1 MASRSRSRP
10 RTRASA
16 PSSRATVRAWFPTFI
31 YEAPL
36 LSRPG
41 ALNRS
46 LLADCYKL
54 REVDEDGLRWC
65 RTNYPD
71 GYTSYASYSRL
82 HQTFSAFTDL
92 ARHIDGHVRAFA
104 RALDFAEGDGR
115 HKLEMTDCWV
125 NVMPRHAVHALHL
138 HPLSTISGTYY
149 VKTPPGCSRIR
160 FEDPRLDRMMA
171 APPRKGHAR
180 PANQQQVSYDVKA
193 GHLVLFESWL
203 RHEVRPS
210 TVDDERV
217 SVSFNYN
224 WF

>member
-1 MASRSRSRP
+1 MVSRSPSRRGSP
-10 RTRASA
+10 ASA
-16 PSSRATVRAWFPTFI
+16 TSSRAAVRAWFPTFI

-36 LSRPG
+36 RPRPG

-54 REVDEDGLRWC
+54 RQVDEEGLRWS

-82 HQTFSAFTDL
+82 HQTFSAFTEL
-92 ARHIDGHVRAFA
+92 ARQIDRHVKAFA
-104 RALDFAEGDGR
+104 RALDFAEDG

-171 APPRKGHAR
+171 APPRKGTAR
-180 PANQQQVSYDVKA
+180 AANQQQVSYDVKA

-210 TVDDERV
+210 TVDEERV